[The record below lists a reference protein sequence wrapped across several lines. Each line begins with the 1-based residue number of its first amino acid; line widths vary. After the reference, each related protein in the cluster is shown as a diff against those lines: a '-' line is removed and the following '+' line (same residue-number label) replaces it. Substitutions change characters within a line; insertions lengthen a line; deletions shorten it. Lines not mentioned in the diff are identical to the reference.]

1 MHDDMIPHQH
11 REARNIFPADAR
23 EQAWRL
29 LLNDGFNDFYAGIFR
44 QPAAFL
50 NLEIPLVNTQ
60 DEMLL
65 HYPRHSIQSVR
76 FTPRWMRANPNSTSG
91 LGLLSRMRVPPT

>member
-1 MHDDMIPHQH
+1 MIPHQH

-23 EQAWRL
+23 EQARRL
-29 LLNDGFNDFYAGIFR
+29 LLNDGFNDFYAGIFC

-65 HYPRHSIQSVR
+65 HYPCHSIQSVK
-76 FTPRWMRANPNSTSG
+76 FTTRWMRANPNSTSG
-91 LGLLSRMRVPPT
+91 LGL